1 MQTNLWGTGSRH
13 TCLMAPLIYRMM
25 QTQYYYLHIFVGRHL
40 DLNLDCT
47 RHATMTMRT
56 NGQHMLGVVGFP
68 TDDPKCTYLHM
79 ERVLFCSAGRPAEK
93 SYGES
98 MLLTTRK
105 RMVLDTKI
113 SRYHFMSQ

>member
-1 MQTNLWGTGSRH
+1 
-13 TCLMAPLIYRMM
+13 
-25 QTQYYYLHIFVGRHL
+25 
-40 DLNLDCT
+40 
-47 RHATMTMRT
+47 
-56 NGQHMLGVVGFP
+56 MLGVVGFP

-79 ERVLFCSAGRPAEK
+79 ERVLFCSADRPAEK

-113 SRYHFMSQ
+113 SRYHFMGQEVTGFHPSVSNYRESSLHGIH